1 MKKKI
6 CFCTVTGRSRKEA
19 QYDCIIFKHMKEDDA
34 VSFFF
39 VEKINSISLCFYVKT
54 ETEAKL
60 ETVGSVVL
68 NYSLGFGSWS
78 SSGLMANL

>member
-1 MKKKI
+1 MQ
-6 CFCTVTGRSRKEA
+6 FL
-19 QYDCIIFKHMKEDDA
+19 
-34 VSFFF
+34 FF